1 MNKPKGLKRNTASFT
16 ILGIDPG
23 SRNLGF
29 SVIRHHEK
37 KTSVELIDVLKLA
50 SIEDH
55 HERLRLIFQKIK
67 HLIKRFEF
75 THCAIETPVYGKDPL
90 AMLKL
95 GRAQAA
101 CILAIK
107 EADLP
112 LTEYYPK
119 AIKKAVTGNGNASK
133 QQVAFMLDQT
143 VGLPEREKKLSG
155 DETDALAVALCHLQ
169 TLNRSGGA
177 TPVPKKKYH
186 QNNAAGDWSSFVKQ
200 NPDRVK

>member
-1 MNKPKGLKRNTASFT
+1 MGVGNKDTAAFT

-23 SRNLGF
+23 SRNLGYAIIEHKERTTT
-29 SVIRHHEK
+29 VQVCD
-37 KTSVELIDVLKLA
+37 TLKLA
-50 SIEDH
+50 KMEDH
-55 HERLRLIFQKIK
+55 HDRLQAILEHVQELIEAYSI
-67 HLIKRFEF
+67 
-75 THCAIETPVYGKDPL
+75 THCGIETPVYGKDPL

-101 CILAIK
+101 CILAITS
-107 EADLP
+107 AQLP

-119 AIKKAVTGNGNASK
+119 AIKKSVTGNGNASK

-143 VGLPEREKKLSG
+143 VGLPDKKLSG
-155 DETDALAVALCHLQ
+155 DATDALAVAVCHLQ
-169 TLNRSGGA
+169 SLNRRGG
-177 TPVPKKKYH
+177 TTQMKKKKYH